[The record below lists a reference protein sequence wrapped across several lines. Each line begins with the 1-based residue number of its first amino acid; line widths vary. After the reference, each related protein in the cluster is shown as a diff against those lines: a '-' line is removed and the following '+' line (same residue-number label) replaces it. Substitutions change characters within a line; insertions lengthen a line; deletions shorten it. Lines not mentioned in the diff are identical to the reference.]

1 MMNRISPQSSSA
13 LILINKITFID
24 FIFAFT
30 FVPVFGVILNKQNKD
45 NYTNS
50 MGILLKYGLFIVL
63 ITTILCAVIYPIQ
76 LNNSDFET
84 SIKTIAF
91 KLEII
96 NICYIPFKITKY
108 LLATFMAVSSL
119 GKTVSFISI
128 ISVPADY
135 FLNILFMNSFTQSGC
150 MISTLLLSVLTVLV
164 YILILNKKYHLL
176 KHTKGTLSLKD
187 SKKSLKAEFIRIL
200 FEKGADFVLFGIIM
214 IKQSAKV
221 ISYIGII
228 IELINLLLTP
238 STVSM
243 RSISVYKKNNKE
255 KANYIIIN
263 LFISFII
270 TLICALLLKSYIKTC
285 YNIQI
290 SESKIWTVFFILIPF
305 ILITD
310 GINSIFRGKLQAKLK
325 FERIFYI
332 ETSLQWLLYLPLS
345 ALWIL
350 NGKYHLFPLSF
361 FVLIISELILY
372 SISEK
377 PCNNPKKKSI
387 HSAPFDR
394 LHEQQEEP

>member
-1 MMNRISPQSSSA
+1 
-13 LILINKITFID
+13 
-24 FIFAFT
+24 
-30 FVPVFGVILNKQNKD
+30 
-45 NYTNS
+45 
-50 MGILLKYGLFIVL
+50 
-63 ITTILCAVIYPIQ
+63 
-76 LNNSDFET
+76 
-84 SIKTIAF
+84 
-91 KLEII
+91 
-96 NICYIPFKITKY
+96 
-108 LLATFMAVSSL
+108 
-119 GKTVSFISI
+119 
-128 ISVPADY
+128 
-135 FLNILFMNSFTQSGC
+135 
-150 MISTLLLSVLTVLV
+150 
-164 YILILNKKYHLL
+164 
-176 KHTKGTLSLKD
+176 
-187 SKKSLKAEFIRIL
+187 
-200 FEKGADFVLFGIIM
+200 
-214 IKQSAKV
+214 
-221 ISYIGII
+221 
-228 IELINLLLTP
+228 
-238 STVSM
+238 M